1 MGRRATRGVVGL
13 TLTLLVTVFV
23 PRLNRAPPN
32 LAPSIERGTVWPD
45 TVKRGPWVRQVRA
58 TGTLVVENHG
68 IADPARLITLTGVL
82 PRSARPDRTVDGFVD
97 IERLEDVVYVG
108 RPAFGAEN
116 STISLFKVVPG
127 CDLTQTTCEAVRQ
140 RVRLGRSSVN
150 TIEVLEGLE
159 PGDQVVLSDMSAYD
173 GVDRVR
179 LN

>member
-45 TVKRGPWVRQVRA
+45 TVKRGPWVRQVRTA
-58 TGTLVVENHG
+58 DG
-68 IADPARLITLTGVL
+68 I
-82 PRSARPDRTVDGFVD
+82 VDL
-97 IERLEDVVYVG
+97 ERLEDVVYVG